1 MYRRTVNIV
10 LIIGAFLLSASSIL
24 GQVTGGRV
32 NGTISDPTAAMVS
45 NAAVT
50 LKAHATGQLLSI
62 QTNESG
68 SYSFP
73 NVAVGDYTM
82 TVEAAGFQVA
92 AREIRVSLNQQTTVN
107 LLLAVAS
114 VQENVTISSATGQE
128 IQTDSSQQLNSFS
141 NAQIQQLPVF
151 NDLNLL
157 ARLSPNVTKQS
168 AGVHGF
174 GGSVGGMRAHANTFN
189 LDGVDNNDLVSTG
202 PAVNVIQ
209 DAVEQF
215 TLLRNNY
222 SAEFGSGAAG
232 QFNTITKSGSNEFH
246 GSTFLYLQSQKLN
259 AASALEEQQIK
270 NGEFAELPFH
280 KDIRYG
286 FTFGGPIVKNN
297 LFFFGAFQHEPEDQ
311 ASTPTQYFAPTIAGL
326 NQIAG
331 LPGVSPYVVNYL
343 RQNLTLAS
351 QATASATQNFG
362 KVLGVSGIPFGT
374 VILNAPSSSSEYL
387 AQINIDHALDERNQ
401 FRYRFNAERLR
412 AEKPGF
418 GNLDFASLF
427 SYDARLFSAT
437 WIHTLSNNLVNDARL
452 SYRRVTE
459 NYPVKEASAN
469 ALPYLEVSS
478 IGLGLGP
485 DSAFPQGS
493 PVNNSYQVYD
503 ALSYARG
510 NHNFKFG
517 GEFRRVIFST
527 NFVQALRGSYI
538 YDDLGQLLTDQVPAA
553 QAVRGVSNGPFA
565 GNHSQYYAFAQD
577 DWRIKRNLTFNI
589 GVRYEYTSLPR
600 DLAAQSLNSLASV
613 PGVVEFNTPK
623 TDHNNFAPRV
633 GFAYSP
639 DFEDEIGRFLFG
651 TQGQSSIRA
660 NFSVSYSPSFQN
672 LTLTSLPPQ
681 FQQLRDIATS
691 AAAFGFDPNRPFLE
705 NGGIPARL
713 IPITT
718 AAAARTATGSHIS
731 DQVSP
736 YVMSWVGSY
745 QRELGRTTIIEIG
758 YLGTR
763 ARKLP
768 VQLRLNAGVVNEG
781 NLVIPTF
788 FSTPVASSLN
798 ALPTLAQIKS
808 RPGMNIRRL
817 AGYGFSQPLTS
828 YQFVGNSQYDG
839 ASVNVTRR
847 YQNGLAMT
855 AAYTWSKTIDD
866 STNELNSSAPNPRRP
881 QDFYNLRADRGLSA
895 LDIPHR
901 FAASA
906 TYDLPFFKR
915 HDNRVVANVLSGWQ
929 LNAIFEAQSGQPI
942 TPQSGKDANL
952 NFDAI
957 GDRTIVNETGIQGTA
972 SGVRPINALGQTVA
986 FGAATTVAYVVLN
999 PSAQY
1004 VLAGPGAHANAGR
1017 NTLRTR
1023 GFNQTNASLLKRF
1036 HLADRFTFELGA
1048 EASNLLNQR
1057 IRNLTSLGEQTAASA
1072 VLFSTAGSPN
1082 FNDYS
1087 LGNASGRTVQLRGK
1101 FIF

>member
-1 MYRRTVNIV
+1 MYRRTINALLLTGV
-10 LIIGAFLLSASSIL
+10 LLLSVASIHA
-24 GQVTGGRV
+24 QVTGGRV
-32 NGTISDPTAAMVS
+32 NGTITDPTAAMVS
-45 NAAVT
+45 NAAIT
-50 LKAHATGQLLSI
+50 LKAHSTGQVLSI

-68 SYSFP
+68 AYSFP
-73 NVAVGDYTM
+73 NVAVGGYTL
-82 TVEAAGFQVA
+82 TVEAAGFQVGI
-92 AREIRVSLNQQTTVN
+92 REIKVSLNQLTTLN
-107 LLLAVAS
+107 LPLSVAV
-114 VQENVTISSATGQE
+114 VQENVTVSATSGQE
-128 IQTDSSQQLNSFS
+128 IQTDSSQQLNGFS
-141 NAQIQQLPVF
+141 NAQIQQLPIF
-151 NDLNLL
+151 NDINLL

-168 AGVHGF
+168 AGVHGV
-174 GGSVGGMRAHANTFN
+174 GGSVGGMRSHANTFN

-222 SAEFGSGAAG
+222 NAEFGNGAAG

-246 GSTFLYLQSQKLN
+246 GSGFLYFQTQKLN
-259 AASALEEQQIK
+259 AASTLEEQQLQ
-270 NGEFAELPFH
+270 NGQLLKLPYR
-280 KDIRYG
+280 KDSRYG
-286 FTFGGPIVKNN
+286 FTIGGPVVKNK
-297 LFFFGAFQHEPEDQ
+297 LFFFGAFQHEPKDQ
-311 ASTPTQYFAPTIAGL
+311 ASTPAQYFAPTTAGL

-343 RQNLTLAS
+343 RNNLTLAS

-362 KVLGVSGIPFGT
+362 TVLGVSGIPFGT
-374 VILNAPSSSSEYL
+374 VILAAPSSSSEYL
-387 AQINIDHALDERNQ
+387 SQINIDHAPTERDQ
-401 FRYRFNAERLR
+401 FRYRFNADRLR

-418 GNLDFASLF
+418 GNPNFASLF

-437 WIHTLSNNLVNDARL
+437 WIHTLSNSMVNDVRL
-452 SYRRVTE
+452 SYRRVIE
-459 NYPVKEASAN
+459 NYPVKEATAN

-493 PVNNSYQVYD
+493 PVNNSYQIYD
-503 ALSYARG
+503 ALSYVKG

-538 YDDLGQLLTDQVPAA
+538 YEDFAQLLTDQVPAA

-565 GNHSQYYAFAQD
+565 GNHSQYYGFAQD
-577 DWRIKRNLTFNI
+577 DWKIKPNVTINI
-589 GVRYEYTSLPR
+589 GVRYEYMTLPR
-600 DLAAQSLNSLASV
+600 DLAAQSLNSLANV
-613 PGVVEFNTPK
+613 PGVIEFKTPK

-633 GFAYSP
+633 GIAYSP
-639 DFEDEIGRFLFG
+639 DFQDGLGRFIFG
-651 TQGQSSIRA
+651 TQGQSALRA
-660 NFSVSYSPSFQN
+660 NFSVSYVPSFQN

-681 FQQLRDIATS
+681 FQQLRDIFTS
-691 AAAFGFDPNRPFLE
+691 AAAFGFDPNRPFLQ
-705 NGGIPARL
+705 NGGIPNQL

-718 AAAARTATGSHIS
+718 AAAARTATASYIP

-736 YVMSWVGSY
+736 YAMSWTASY
-745 QRELGRTTIIEIG
+745 QREVARNTVLEIG

-768 VQLRLNAGVVNEG
+768 VQLRLNAGVVNES

-788 FSTPVASSLN
+788 FSAPATSDLT
-798 ALPTLAQIKS
+798 ALPTLGQIKS
-808 RPGMNIRRL
+808 RPGMNVRRL
-817 AGYGFSQPLTS
+817 SAYGFSQALTS
-828 YQFVGNSQYDG
+828 YQFAGNSQYDG
-839 ASVNVTRR
+839 ASVSLTRR
-847 YQNGLAMT
+847 YNQGLAMT

-881 QDFYNLRADRGLSA
+881 QDFYNIRADRGLSA
-895 LDIPHR
+895 LDTPHR
-901 FAASA
+901 LAASA
-906 TYDLPFFKR
+906 TYDLPFFKGIE
-915 HDNRVVANVLSGWQ
+915 NRVASHVLSGWQ

-957 GDRTIVNETGIQGTA
+957 GDRTIVNQNGISGTA
-972 SGVRPINALGQTVA
+972 SGVRPVNAAGQTVA

-999 PSAQY
+999 PNAQY

-1023 GFNQTNASLLKRF
+1023 GFNQTNASLLKSF
-1036 HLADRFTFELGA
+1036 HFAERFTFEVGA
-1048 EASNLLNQR
+1048 EANNVLNQR
-1057 IRNLTSLGEQTAASA
+1057 IRNLGSLGDQTAAGA

-1087 LGNASGRTVQLRGK
+1087 LGNASGRTIQLRGK

>member
-1 MYRRTVNIV
+1 
-10 LIIGAFLLSASSIL
+10 
-24 GQVTGGRV
+24 
-32 NGTISDPTAAMVS
+32 
-45 NAAVT
+45 
-50 LKAHATGQLLSI
+50 LK
-62 QTNESG
+62 
-68 SYSFP
+68 
-73 NVAVGDYTM
+73 
-82 TVEAAGFQVA
+82 
-92 AREIRVSLNQQTTVN
+92 
-107 LLLAVAS
+107 
-114 VQENVTISSATGQE
+114 
-128 IQTDSSQQLNSFS
+128 
-141 NAQIQQLPVF
+141 
-151 NDLNLL
+151 
-157 ARLSPNVTKQS
+157 
-168 AGVHGF
+168 
-174 GGSVGGMRAHANTFN
+174 
-189 LDGVDNNDLVSTG
+189 
-202 PAVNVIQ
+202 
-209 DAVEQF
+209 
-215 TLLRNNY
+215 
-222 SAEFGSGAAG
+222 
-232 QFNTITKSGSNEFH
+232 
-246 GSTFLYLQSQKLN
+246 
-259 AASALEEQQIK
+259 
-270 NGEFAELPFH
+270 
-280 KDIRYG
+280 
-286 FTFGGPIVKNN
+286 
-297 LFFFGAFQHEPEDQ
+297 DQ
-311 ASTPTQYFAPTIAGL
+311 ASTPAQYFAPTVAGL
-326 NQIAG
+326 NQIAA
-331 LPGVSPYVVNYL
+331 LPGVSPYVINYL

-362 KVLGVSGIPFGT
+362 TVLGVSGIPFGT

-387 AQINIDHALDERNQ
+387 TQINIDHAPNERNQ
-401 FRYRFNAERLR
+401 FRYRFNADRQR

-418 GNLDFASLF
+418 GNLNFASLF
-427 SYDARLFSAT
+427 SYDARLLSAS
-437 WIHTLSNNLVNDARL
+437 WIHTLSNSMVNDMRL

-510 NHNFKFG
+510 NHNFKVG

-527 NFVQALRGSYI
+527 NFVQALRGNYM
-538 YDDLGQLLTDQVPAA
+538 YDDLDQLLTDQVPPVG
-553 QAVRGVSNGPFA
+553 QAVRGVSNGPFS
-565 GNHSQYYAFAQD
+565 GNHSQYYGFAQD
-577 DWRIKRNLTFNI
+577 DWKIRHNVTLNI
-589 GVRYEYTSLPR
+589 GARYEYMSLPR

-613 PGVVEFNTPK
+613 PGVIEFKTPK

-633 GFAYSP
+633 GVAYSP
-639 DFEDEIGRFLFG
+639 EFEDGIGRFLFG
-651 TQGQSSIRA
+651 TQGQSSLRA

-672 LTLTSLPPQ
+672 LSLTSLPPQ
-681 FQQLRDIATS
+681 FQQLRDIFTS
-691 AAAFGFDPNRPFLE
+691 AAVFGFDPNRPFLE

-718 AAAARTATGSHIS
+718 PAAARTATASYIP

-736 YVMSWVGSY
+736 YVMSWMGSY
-745 QRELGRTTIIEIG
+745 QRELGRNTVLEVG

-768 VQLRLNAGVVNEG
+768 VQLRLNAGVVNES

-788 FSTPVASSLN
+788 FSTPVAASLT

-817 AGYGFSQPLTS
+817 ATYGFSQPLTS

-839 ASVNVTRR
+839 ASVSITRR
-847 YQNGLAMT
+847 YNKGLAMT

-866 STNELNSSAPNPRRP
+866 STNELNTSAPNPRRP
-881 QDFYNLRADRGLSA
+881 QDFYNVRADRGLSA

-915 HDNRVVANVLSGWQ
+915 NDNWVATNVLSGWQ

-952 NFDAI
+952 NFDAV
-957 GDRTIVNETGIQGTA
+957 GDRTIVNQTGTNGTA

-999 PSAQY
+999 PNAQY
-1004 VLAGPGAHANAGR
+1004 VQAGPGAHANAGR
-1017 NTLRTR
+1017 NTMRTR

-1036 HLADRFTFELGA
+1036 RLVDRFTFELGA

-1057 IRNLTSLGEQTAASA
+1057 IRNLGSLGDQTAAGA
-1072 VLFSTAGSPN
+1072 VLFSTAGSPS
-1082 FNDYS
+1082 FNDYK
-1087 LGNASGRTVQLRGK
+1087 LGNATGRTVQLRCK

>member
-1 MYRRTVNIV
+1 MYRRTINA
-10 LIIGAFLLSASSIL
+10 LLLTGALLLSASSVW

-32 NGTISDPTAAMVS
+32 TGTITDPSAAMVQ
-45 NAAVT
+45 NASVT
-50 LKAHATGQLLSI
+50 LKAHSTGQGLST

-73 NVAVGDYTM
+73 NVAVGDYTL
-82 TVEAAGFQVA
+82 TVEAQGFQA
-92 AREIRVSLNQQTTVN
+92 TTRELRVFLNQQTTLN
-107 LLLAVAS
+107 LPLSVAA
-114 VQENVTISSATGQE
+114 VQETLTVSATGQE

-141 NAQIQQLPVF
+141 NDQIQQLPIF

-157 ARLSPNVTKQS
+157 ARLSSNVTKQS
-168 AGVHGF
+168 AGVHGV
-174 GGSVGGMRAHANTFN
+174 GGTVGGMRPHANSFN
-189 LDGVDNNDLVSTG
+189 LDGVDNNDLASTG

-222 SAEFGSGAAG
+222 NAEFGNGAAG
-232 QFNTITKSGSNEFH
+232 QFNTITKSGSNDFH
-246 GSTFLYLQSQKLN
+246 GSSFLYLQSQKLN
-259 AASALEEQQIK
+259 ASSALEEQQLQ
-270 NGEFAELPFH
+270 NGQLAKLPFR
-280 KDIRYG
+280 KDARYG
-286 FTFGGPIVKNN
+286 FTLGGPIVKNK
-297 LFFFGAFQHEPEDQ
+297 LFFFGAFQHDFKDQ
-311 ASTPTQYFAPTIAGL
+311 ASTPSQYFAPTSEGL

-343 RQNLTLAS
+343 RNNLTLAS
-351 QATASATQNFG
+351 QATTSATQNFG
-362 KVLGVSGIPFGT
+362 TVLGVSGIPFGT
-374 VILNAPSSSSEYL
+374 VILPAPSSSSEYL
-387 AQINIDHALDERNQ
+387 SQINIDHAPNERNQ
-401 FRYRFNAERLR
+401 FRYRFNAERMR

-418 GNLDFASLF
+418 GNLNFASLF

-437 WIHTLSNNLVNDARL
+437 WIRTLSNSMVNDVRL
-452 SYRRVTE
+452 SYRRVIE

-485 DSAFPQGS
+485 DPLFPQGS

-503 ALSYARG
+503 ALSYVKG

-538 YDDLGQLLTDQVPAA
+538 YDDLGQLLTDQVPGT

-577 DWRIKRNLTFNI
+577 DWKIRRNVTLNL
-589 GVRYEYTSLPR
+589 GARYEYMTLPR
-600 DLAAQSLNSLASV
+600 DLAAQSLNALASV
-613 PGVVEFNTPK
+613 PGVIEFNTPK

-633 GFAYSP
+633 GLAYSP
-639 DFEDEIGRFLFG
+639 NFEDGIGKFLFG
-651 TQGQSSIRA
+651 PPEQSSLRA
-660 NFSVSYSPSFQN
+660 NFSVSYLPSFQN

-681 FQQLRDIATS
+681 FQQLRDIYTS

-705 NGGIPARL
+705 NGGIPSQL

-718 AAAARTATGSHIS
+718 PAAARAATSAYIP

-736 YVMSWVGSY
+736 YAMSWTASY
-745 QRELGRTTIIEIG
+745 QRELTRTTVVEVG

-768 VQLRLNAGVVNEG
+768 VQLRLNAGIVNES

-788 FSTPVASSLN
+788 FSTPVASDLTT
-798 ALPTLAQIKS
+798 LPTLGQIKS
-808 RPGMNIRRL
+808 LPGMNTRRL
-817 AGYGFSQPLTS
+817 AAYGFSQALTS
-828 YQFVGNSQYDG
+828 YQFAGNSQYDG
-839 ASVNVTRR
+839 ASVSLTRR
-847 YQNGLAMT
+847 YNKGLAMT

-881 QDFYNLRADRGLSA
+881 QDFYNIKADRALSA
-895 LDIPHR
+895 LDVPHR
-901 FAASA
+901 FAGSV
-906 TYDLPFFKR
+906 TYNLPFFKR
-915 HDNRVVANVLSGWQ
+915 NQNRVIEHALGGWQ
-929 LNAIFEAQSGQPI
+929 LNAILEAQSGQPI

-952 NFDAI
+952 NFDSI
-957 GDRTIVNETGIQGTA
+957 SDRTIVNQNGIQGTA
-972 SGVRPINALGQTVA
+972 SGVRPVNALGQTVA
-986 FGAATTVAYVVLN
+986 FGNASTVGYVVLN
-999 PSAQY
+999 PNAQY

-1023 GFNQTNASLLKRF
+1023 GFNQTNASLLKSF
-1036 HLADRFTFELGA
+1036 HLADRYTFEVGA
-1048 EASNLLNQR
+1048 EASNLFNQR
-1057 IRNLTSLGEQTAASA
+1057 IRNLASLGDQTAASA
-1072 VLFSTAGSPN
+1072 VLFSTAGSPK

-1087 LGNASGRTVQLRGK
+1087 LGNAAGRSIQMRAK